1 MSLVFASRAAA
12 YLALLRAIE
21 SNRPENKRLFHD
33 PYAKLFLPPA
43 FRLVEKLS
51 RISFLNRFIAW
62 FIDKNWTGALT
73 CCSARTR
80 LVDVMTVNTIHDEGI
95 NQVIV
100 FGAGYD
106 CRALRLNMRK
116 RVQFVEIDHPG
127 FQAEKRDIL
136 ARNPGRNG
144 KESMINYVSV
154 DLHTQELDHVIPQI
168 FQKSHYKTMF
178 IWEGVTNSLT
188 APIAPKVFEYF
199 KRFRPGTIIIF
210 TYVDEEVLENPGKF
224 TGAASVTRLLRRNNE
239 FWNFGID
246 PASIKEFLA
255 SYNMELMYNL
265 DCNIYR
271 HMYYGAEADNM
282 KGYEF
287 YRVAMAR
294 VTEP

>member
-1 MSLVFASRAAA
+1 MSLVPASKAAT

-21 SNRPENKRLFHD
+21 SNRPANKRLFDD
-33 PYAKLFLPPA
+33 PYARLFLSPS
-43 FRLVEKLS
+43 FRLLEMLS
-51 RISFLNRFIAW
+51 RISFLNDFIAW

-80 LVDVMTVNTIHDEGI
+80 LVDVMAVNTIQDEGI

-106 CRALRLNMRK
+106 CRSLRLRTKK
-116 RVQFVEIDHPG
+116 RVQFVEIDHPD
-127 FQAEKRDIL
+127 FQVQKRHIL
-136 ARNPGRNG
+136 FGTKAG
-144 KESMINYVSV
+144 KEATVNYIPA
-154 DLHTQELDHVIPQI
+154 DLHTQDLDQVIPQL
-168 FQKSHYKTMF
+168 FQRGYYKTMF

-188 APIAPKVFEYF
+188 APIAPKVFDYF

-210 TYVDEEVLENPGKF
+210 TYVDKAILKHPEKF
-224 TGAASVTRLLRRNNE
+224 TGAASVTRLLQRNNE

-246 PASIKEFLA
+246 PANIKTFLA

-265 DCNIYR
+265 DASAYR
-271 HMYYGAEADNM
+271 KMYYGDEAENM

-294 VTEP
+294 VTEHA

>member
-1 MSLVFASRAAA
+1 MSLVFASKAAA

-21 SNRPENKRLFHD
+21 SNRPESKRLFHD
-33 PYAKLFLPPA
+33 PYAKLFLPPS
-43 FRLVEKLS
+43 FSLVEKVS

-62 FIDKNWTGALT
+62 FIDRNWTGALT

-106 CRALRLNMRK
+106 CRALRLQMKK
-116 RVQFVEIDHPG
+116 RVQFVEIDHPD
-127 FQAEKRDIL
+127 FQTEKRDIL
-136 ARNPGRNG
+136 SKNPRRNG
-144 KESMINYVSV
+144 RETMTNYVSA
-154 DLHTQELDHVIPQI
+154 DLHTQELDHVIPNL

-188 APIAPKVFEYF
+188 APIAPKVFDYF

-210 TYVDEEVLENPGKF
+210 TYVDKEVLERPEKF
-224 TGAASVTRLLRRNNE
+224 TGAVSVTKLLRRNKE

-265 DCNIYR
+265 DTTIYR
-271 HMYYGAEADNM
+271 HMYYGHEADNM

-294 VTEP
+294 VLEP

>member
-1 MSLVFASRAAA
+1 MSLVPTSKAAA

-33 PYAKLFLPPA
+33 PYAKLFLSSS

-51 RISFLNRFIAW
+51 RISLLNRFIAW
-62 FIDKNWTGALT
+62 FIDANWTGALT

-80 LVDVMTVNTIHDEGI
+80 LVDVMAVNTIHDEGI

-106 CRALRLNMRK
+106 CRALRLHAKR

-127 FQAEKRDIL
+127 FQNRKRDIL
-136 ARNPGRNG
+136 SRAPEDNSR
-144 KESMINYVSV
+144 ETMTNYISV
-154 DLHTQELDHVIPQI
+154 DLHTQDLDDVIPHI
-168 FQKSHYKTMF
+168 FQKGHYKTMF

-188 APIAPKVFEYF
+188 APIAPKVFDYF

-210 TYVDEEVLENPGKF
+210 TYVDKQVLEHPEKF
-224 TGAASVTRLLRRNNE
+224 TGAASVTKLLKRSNE
-239 FWNFGID
+239 CWNFGID
-246 PASIKEFLA
+246 PASIKEFL
-255 SYNMELMYNL
+255 SGYNMELLYNL
-265 DCNIYR
+265 DASVYR
-271 HMYYGAEADNM
+271 KMYYGDEAANM

-294 VTEP
+294 VKDN

>member
-1 MSLVFASRAAA
+1 MSLVPTSKAAA

-21 SNRPENKRLFHD
+21 SNRPEHKRLFHD
-33 PYAKLFLPPA
+33 PYAKLFLSSS

-51 RISFLNRFIAW
+51 RVSFMNRFIAW

-80 LVDVMTVNTIHDEGI
+80 LVDVMAVNTIQDEGI

-106 CRALRLNMRK
+106 CRALRLHVKR
-116 RVQFVEIDHPG
+116 RVQFVEIDHPA
-127 FQAEKRDIL
+127 FQAEKRAIL
-136 ARNPGRNG
+136 SQGLKANGR
-144 KESMINYVSV
+144 ETMTNYISV
-154 DLHTQELDHVIPQI
+154 DLHTQDLYEVIPHI
-168 FQKSHYKTMF
+168 FQKGHYRTMF

-188 APIAPKVFEYF
+188 APIAPKVFDYF

-210 TYVDEEVLENPGKF
+210 TYVDKDVLEHPEKF
-224 TGAASVTRLLRRNNE
+224 TGAAAVTRLLKSNNE

-246 PASIKEFLA
+246 PTNIKEFLA
-255 SYNMELMYNL
+255 GYNMELLYNL
-265 DCNIYR
+265 DASIYR
-271 HMYYGAEADNM
+271 QMYYGDEAAGM

-287 YRVAMAR
+287 YRVAMAK
-294 VTEP
+294 VKEN

>member
-1 MSLVFASRAAA
+1 MSLVPASKAAT

-21 SNRPENKRLFHD
+21 TNRPASKRLFDD
-33 PYAKLFLPPA
+33 PYARLFLPA
-43 FRLVEKLS
+43 SFRLVEILS
-51 RISFLNRFIAW
+51 RIPLLNDFISW
-62 FIDKNWTGALT
+62 FIDRNWTGALT

-80 LVDVMTVNTIHDEGI
+80 LVDVMAVNTIQDEGI

-106 CRALRLNMRK
+106 CRSLRLRMKK

-127 FQAEKRDIL
+127 LQTQKRDIL
-136 ARNPGRNG
+136 FNTKAG
-144 KESMINYVSV
+144 KEATVNYIPA
-154 DLHTQELDHVIPQI
+154 DLNTQDLDQVIPQL
-168 FQKSHYKTMF
+168 FQKGHYKTMF

-188 APIAPKVFEYF
+188 APVAPKVFEFF

-210 TYVDEEVLENPGKF
+210 TYVDKEMLEHPEKF
-224 TGAASVTRLLRRNNE
+224 TGAASVTRLLQRNNE

-246 PASIKEFLA
+246 PANIKTFLA
-255 SYNMELMYNL
+255 SYNMELLYNL
-265 DCNIYR
+265 DASSYR
-271 HMYYGAEADNM
+271 KMYYGDEAENM

-294 VTEP
+294 VTEHA